1 MREYL
6 RMAWAALPIVVGGA
20 MGEMTVG
27 AMRVDAAP
35 YAYAPP
41 PEPQDRYTMGQS
53 WAAKHHPEDADACPS
68 IDLLFQ
74 SGCIAATRY

>member
-1 MREYL
+1 MRKYL
-6 RMAWAALPIVVGGA
+6 RMAWAALPVVVGLA
-20 MGEMTVG
+20 MGETTVG

-35 YAYAPP
+35 YVYAPP
-41 PEPQDRYTMGQS
+41 PEPQDRYAMGQG
-53 WAAKHHPEDADACPS
+53 WAEKHHPEDANACPT